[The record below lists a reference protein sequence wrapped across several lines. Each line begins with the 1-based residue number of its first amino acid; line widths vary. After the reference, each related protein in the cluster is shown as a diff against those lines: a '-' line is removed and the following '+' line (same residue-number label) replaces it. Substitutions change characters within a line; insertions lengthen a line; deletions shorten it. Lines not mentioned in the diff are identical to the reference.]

1 MQSSLPS
8 GGSNMLDET
17 MPGTPLQWALFYASK
32 GWRVLPIWWIKDNKC
47 ACGDISCRSPGK
59 HPIGFMVPDGLKSA
73 SNDVATITAW
83 ATQSPDMNI
92 AIATGSASNLI
103 VLDLD
108 YRENGEDILD
118 GEYELKVWLA
128 SRGIELPDT
137 LIQKTGGGGSHILLE
152 FPSNIS
158 VRPVISS
165 RTNWLPGVD
174 IRADGGYI
182 VAAPSQHIS
191 GEFYN
196 WKDSTVL
203 SVISNDLLNILSNEK
218 RQTTGNTLSPATHSL
233 DVPSLMRDGFRM
245 GERDD
250 GFTRLA
256 GILRGRGDS
265 IDSAYAITKAVWE
278 KTDQV
283 DGDYFPLATAYEK
296 VERGYKYWEAPEELS
311 EEQISWALR
320 SDARATLVAE
330 AQSATAAS
338 PLTKPQKS
346 PMESITTKIS
356 GPQKGI
362 ESPFVTEETVNTDEI
377 DEDEEVEHDP
387 TDPWDV
393 AGLMEGGEI
402 ERELPT
408 MLQRGDGKCLIY
420 PGRLHSIY
428 GEPGHG
434 KTWVSLH
441 LVRERLE
448 QGETVAYLDYDED
461 DGGKSMALR
470 LRSLG
475 VDSNLVRN
483 HLRYLNPQ
491 GMGNNQI
498 AWIKLKDQLNEW
510 KPTLVV
516 VDTMAPALVELGLN
530 EKDNAEVGAWYAH
543 ARWLLRG
550 LRPQAALVIIDHVV
564 KSGEGRGRWA
574 RGAGDKLGRLHAA
587 YGVESTVPFS
597 RTNPGHIRLVIAKDR
612 GGEVGREGEAA
623 AVVKFNPSD
632 NGQKL
637 EIIIDTPESADLSSL
652 AQQHENRKAVVKDRL
667 IMALRNASGTGLSFA
682 DLKRAAKSSGPETI
696 EVINESI
703 DDGSFIPNTEGRVTR
718 YTLYTKV

>member
-1 MQSSLPS
+1 MTDSSS
-8 GGSNMLDET
+8 HQFQTRNKVET
-17 MPGTPLQWALFYASK
+17 MPSNSLEWATFYISK
-32 GWRVLPIWWIKDNKC
+32 GWSVLPIWWIADGRC
-47 ACGDISCRSPGK
+47 ACGDTTCRSPGK
-59 HPIGFMVPDGLKSA
+59 HPIGHMVPNGLKSA
-73 SNDVATITAW
+73 SNEIETINSW
-83 ATQSPDMNI
+83 ANAAPTMNI
-92 AIATGSASNLI
+92 AIATGAASNLV

-108 YRENGEDILD
+108 IREIGDDIVD
-118 GEYELKVWLA
+118 GEYELKMWLA
-128 SRGIELPDT
+128 SRGIDFPESLV
-137 LIQKTGGGGSHILLE
+137 QQTGGGGSHIILD
-152 FPSNIS
+152 FPSHTGP
-158 VRPVISS
+158 RPLISS

-191 GEFYN
+191 GKFYH
-196 WKDSTVL
+196 WRDGTAL
-203 SVISNDLLNILSNEK
+203 SVVSNDLLNILANER
-218 RQTTGNTLSPATHSL
+218 RQTNGTPLPAATHSL

-278 KTDQV
+278 KTDQNES
-283 DGDYFPLATAYEK
+283 DYFPLAIAYEK
-296 VERGYKYWEAPEELS
+296 IERGYKRWDAPEELS
-311 EEQISWALR
+311 EAEITWALR
-320 SDARATLVAE
+320 SDARATLRAE
-330 AQSATAAS
+330 ASTVSAS
-338 PLTKPQKS
+338 LLTKPSKK
-346 PMESITTKIS
+346 TTEHTVTQTQVTKKAS
-356 GPQKGI
+356 
-362 ESPFVTEETVNTDEI
+362 ESPFISIDIEETIDDDEV
-377 DEDEEVEHDP
+377 DRDP
-387 TDPWDV
+387 ADALDV
-393 AGLMEGGEI
+393 AGLMDGGEL

-408 MLQRGDGKCLIY
+408 MLKRGDGKCLIY

-448 QGETVAYLDYDED
+448 QHETVAYLDYDED

-475 VDSNLVRN
+475 VDSGLVRDF
-483 HLRYLNPQ
+483 LRYLNPQ
-491 GMGNNQI
+491 GMGSNQL
-498 AWIKLKDQLNEW
+498 AWIKLKEQIREW
-510 KPTLVV
+510 KPTVV
-516 VDTMAPALVELGLN
+516 IVDTMAPALVELGLN
-530 EKDNAEVGAWYAH
+530 EKDNSEVGAWYAH

-550 LRPQAALVIIDHVV
+550 LKPQAALVIIDHVV

-612 GGEVGREGEAA
+612 GGEVGREGESA
-623 AVVKFNPSD
+623 AVVKFNPSN

-637 EIIIDTPESADLSSL
+637 EILIDTPESADLSSL
-652 AQQHENRKAVVKDRL
+652 VQQHENRKGVVKDRL
-667 IMALRNASGTGLSFA
+667 IVALRNAGIDGLTFSE
-682 DLKRAAKSSGPETI
+682 LKRAAKTTGPEGI

-703 DDGSFIPNTEGRVTR
+703 DDGTFAQDDSKRVIR
-718 YTLYTKV
+718 YTLAQK